1 MKIDCT
7 IKSIGEC
14 RSGTNA
20 STGMQWYV
28 RPIEVEW
35 QEQRTKGDGSI
46 YAIENSL
53 KVEIWGDHASNFTIP
68 IGSNVTLD
76 IKFAIHEFNGK
87 TFNNIRSTFIIMR

>member
-20 STGMQWYV
+20 TTGAKWYV

-35 QEQRTKGDGSI
+35 QENRTKGDGSF
-46 YAIENSL
+46 YAIDNAL
-53 KVEIWGDHASNFTIP
+53 KVDIWGEQAAKFTLP
-68 IGSNVTLD
+68 VGANVTLD
-76 IKFAIHEFNGK
+76 VRFNLHEFNGN
-87 TFNNIRSTFIIMR
+87 TYNSVRSTFIIMR